1 VIASTLLA
9 CGASYHTVYEGDV
22 RFEHCYRLDADATV
36 PAASRLACWSD
47 WTHNHTSGQ
56 TRDRVEYALGRERTL
71 LGGESQPAGPKF
83 LFAPGATSSALLASS
98 GPAIACPLPASPYEN
113 PPATLPAPTPVASV
127 AKDPPGMTTSQLCVR
142 DCGNQF
148 TTCATK
154 CKRSTCVTKC
164 GDLAKSCIG
173 DCLLT

>member
-1 VIASTLLA
+1 
-9 CGASYHTVYEGDV
+9 
-22 RFEHCYRLDADATV
+22 
-36 PAASRLACWSD
+36 
-47 WTHNHTSGQ
+47 
-56 TRDRVEYALGRERTL
+56 
-71 LGGESQPAGPKF
+71 
-83 LFAPGATSSALLASS
+83 LLASS

-173 DCLLT
+173 DCLLTWFTFVRMDHRLRVDGRLNRSGRSAAKSM